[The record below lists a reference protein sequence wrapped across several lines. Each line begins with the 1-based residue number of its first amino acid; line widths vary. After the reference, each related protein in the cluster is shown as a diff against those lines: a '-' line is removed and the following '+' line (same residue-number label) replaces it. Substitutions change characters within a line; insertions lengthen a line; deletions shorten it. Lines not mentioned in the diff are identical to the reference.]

1 MAQQAK
7 NTKTILIAVA
17 VLLLV
22 ILGIGAYK
30 FLMMKKTSLQG
41 EVAQQGNTAQQNGNV
56 FTSIK
61 DALSKSVSL
70 QCDFTDEAG
79 RKTTGYIKAGAIRA
93 DIVASTAQ
101 ESGSVIIKNNKMY
114 FWNSKEGMM
123 LDLTDTV
130 NKNQAKAPGGA
141 VGQERSDS
149 IMNSFEQYKQKCKPA
164 VVSDS
169 LFTPPADVKFTNLSD
184 LMKTPSGVPD
194 IKQYQKLVPSSV
206 PQETSQP
213 SDTGTGENQ

>member
-1 MAQQAK
+1 MAQEK
-7 NTKTILIAVA
+7 KSPKGILIAVV

-30 FLMMKKTSLQG
+30 FLIAGKSSVGTSST
-41 EVAQQGNTAQQNGNV
+41 QQGNV

-93 DIVASTAQ
+93 DIIAKTAE

-114 FWNSKEGMM
+114 FWNSKEGME
-123 LDLTDTV
+123 LDLSETGDKT
-130 NKNQAKAPGGA
+130 KAPNA
-141 VGQERSDS
+141 PQGQEKSDS
-149 IMNSFEQYKQKCKPA
+149 IMNSFEQYKQSCKPA

-169 LFTPPADVKFTNLSD
+169 LFTPPADVRFTNLSE
-184 LMKTPSGVPD
+184 LMKAAPSGIPD
-194 IKQYQKLVPSSV
+194 MKQYQNYKPLEV
-206 PQETSQP
+206 PQTAP
-213 SDTGTGENQ
+213 DTGTEE